1 MTITDSARNLLAGAI
16 KGENTGGFNA
26 FNKIDLGESGGSTD
40 PSLNTLDSSITNN
53 TPIVLDSITKSAHNQ
68 IEFYKAIN
76 GTTYSGYV
84 IREVGI
90 FDSAGTTMLLRIPID
105 PIGPLKTGKTYDIR
119 IIIEVE

>member
-1 MTITDSARNLLAGAI
+1 MTITDTARTLLAGAI
-16 KGENTGGFNA
+16 KGDNTSGFNA
-26 FNKIDLGESGGSTD
+26 FNKMDIGEAGGSTD

-53 TPIVLDSITKSAHNQ
+53 VPLTCDSVTKSADNQ
-68 IEFYKAIN
+68 VEFYKTID

-90 FDSAGTTMLLRIPID
+90 FDSAGTSMLLRIPVD
-105 PIGPLKTGKTYDIR
+105 PIGPLESNKTYDIR

>member
-16 KGENTGGFNA
+16 KGESTGGFNA
-26 FNKIDLGESGGSTD
+26 FNKIDIGESGGSTD

-53 TPIVLDSITKSAHNQ
+53 TPITLDSITKSADNQ
-68 IEFYKAIN
+68 VEFYKATS
-76 GTTYSGYV
+76 GSTYSGYV

-105 PIGPLKTGKTYDIR
+105 PIGPLQTGKTYDIR